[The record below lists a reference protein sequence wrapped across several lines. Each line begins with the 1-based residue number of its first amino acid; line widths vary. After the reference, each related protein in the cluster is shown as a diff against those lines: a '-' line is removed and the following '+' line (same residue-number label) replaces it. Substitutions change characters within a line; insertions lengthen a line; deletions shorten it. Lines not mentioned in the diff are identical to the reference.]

1 MRKKSK
7 SYKVGRGKPPIAH
20 QFKKGKSGNPR
31 GRPKGARNFSTLL
44 DRELNSRITIEQ
56 GGKIKILP
64 RREALA
70 KGLVNDALKGRDRAR
85 EKLLD
90 YVERGDFS
98 RESRATREEVSQKD
112 REIIERFLERNKTDD
127 E

>member
-7 SYKVGRGKPPIAH
+7 SYKVGRGKPPVAH
-20 QFKKGKSGNPR
+20 RFKKGKSGNPR
-31 GRPKGARNFSTLL
+31 GRPNGARNFSTLL

-56 GGKIKILP
+56 GGKVKKLS

-70 KGLVNDALKGRDRAR
+70 KGLVNDSLKGRDRAR

-90 YVERGDFS
+90 YVERSDSS
-98 RESRATREEVSQKD
+98 RQSRATREEVSQKD
-112 REIIERFLERNKTDD
+112 REIIERFLERNKADD